1 MMVFYSSLEIY
12 EDAYMR
18 TKRGIFIAVC
28 LLFGSVLL
36 VWAAVDAFDTTDVNA
51 VVDKTGQRLESF
63 PEMLHWQASVLSK
76 KIEMDKNWNPK
87 KETVV
92 QKTVLMKN
100 KIRQEKIQNAV
111 EIKKGKQKD
120 VTQKYIN
127 QAYKDLQKAAR
138 ERKKAKDKDDE
149 GQGRRHME
157 LSLDEMFPFSD
168 KNKDKYDFALLEET
182 AIEGIPVYVLDAKA
196 KQRTKDF
203 FDGIFYI
210 NKETWDIL
218 RAELQLAKNPGP
230 LKVMEMKMDFFVL
243 PQGYF
248 ALKKIYVRIHVGL
261 VVKNIRQ
268 EVLDE
273 YSNYQILE

>member
-1 MMVFYSSLEIY
+1 MTHATKKLDNSQVEITITVTP
-12 EDAYMR
+12 EECQPHME
-18 TKRGIFIAVC
+18 K
-28 LLFGSVLL
+28 
-36 VWAAVDAFDTTDVNA
+36 AAVRISEKMAIKGFRKGKAPYDIV
-51 VVDKTGQRLESF
+51 
-63 PEMLHWQASVLSK
+63 
-76 KIEMDKNWNPK
+76 K
-87 KETVV
+87 KEAGEMAILQDALETIV

-100 KIRQEKIQNAV
+100 KTRQEKIHSAV

-127 QAYKDLQKAAR
+127 QAYKDMQKAAR
-138 ERKKAKDKDDE
+138 ERKKAKDKNKGDE
-149 GQGRRHME
+149 EHGGRSME
-157 LSLDEMFPFSD
+157 LSLDEMFPFSE

-196 KQRTKDF
+196 KQRTKDY

-230 LKVMEMKMDFFVL
+230 LKVMEMKMDFEVL

-248 ALKKIYVRIHVGL
+248 TLKKIYVRIHVGL

-268 EVLDE
+268 EVVDE
-273 YSNYQILE
+273 YSDYQILE